1 MIISNG
7 PEGPKI
13 TTSQFLTI
21 SKLIRNRGH
30 AFRPAA
36 RSQDALAPR
45 WLRSFAAK
53 NLCLSSSFHPLVI
66 IKHRTALEA
75 VMKNIAPLSGF
86 VKQFSSFF
94 SDFFHRAFRR
104 RNLAS
109 GLASQRRVRMTISQ
123 PARFRQVPNQEIFKF
138 F

>member
-75 VMKNIAPLSGF
+75 VMKNIAPLSVF

-94 SDFFHRAFRR
+94 QIFFTG
-104 RNLAS
+104 LS
-109 GLASQRRVRMTISQ
+109 GGGTWPPDPPLSGG
-123 PARFRQVPNQEIFKF
+123 QE
-138 F
+138 